1 MESLK
6 HSLGSDFNKIESMV
20 NMLPLLNSMG
30 ELKDVFLPENID
42 KNDDAKIK
50 EVKNNDIKEEKE
62 LNNNKDFEDILELV
76 NLLS

>member
-1 MESLK
+1 M
-6 HSLGSDFNKIESMV
+6 FF
-20 NMLPLLNSMG
+20 
-30 ELKDVFLPENID
+30 FLRILI
-42 KNDDAKIK
+42 KMRCKIK